1 MSGCLIWF
9 GDHRSYATVL
19 CNHFY
24 GRNGLS
30 VSVVAQISIVF
41 GTSPRCAYFKED
53 NHEDSMCRM
62 FIRCFRRLYWIGVR
76 AATRD
81 SENGYNPPAWQAK
94 VRDIRKIADSQEIS
108 T

>member
-1 MSGCLIWF
+1 MKTVCVECLF
-9 GDHRSYATVL
+9 A
-19 CNHFY
+19 
-24 GRNGLS
+24 
-30 VSVVAQISIVF
+30 VF
-41 GTSPRCAYFKED
+41 AGSTA
-53 NHEDSMCRM
+53 
-62 FIRCFRRLYWIGVR
+62 IGVR